1 MLNYVNASDVLSSFH
16 SHRCSLA
23 RLSLP
28 VSIYRCDI
36 MSPFFLGYLYFY
48 MVMTLFARLNPSYA
62 QDSTIEN
69 LQKYGNCTANC
80 TQYDIKSSTACNCIE
95 NTQEEDG
102 CIIDCPQKCCFLS
115 DCSFCQH
122 AEWQLMTM
130 THISISILFVLGIT
144 GLILMYC
151 KLCSRTRRLA
161 RTRCF
166 RAQGP
171 DGAMYCS
178 TVDGLRERPPPYSEV
193 CGAPPLY
200 ASPYNRVVITTV
212 ALLLRQY
219 KCLHTEKYTRRPC
232 RMLLRDTRARQNF
245 RRDAGASGTSR
256 FPRHLS
262 LNTYD
267 VTDSYGRM
275 YNTYKAIFAFCL
287 YILFSIKF
295 SFCRFLLLRKDYPI
309 LVDWPSKD

>member
-48 MVMTLFARLNPSYA
+48 MVMTLFARLNTRCVSTDPSYA

-115 DCSFCQH
+115 DCSFCQ
-122 AEWQLMTM
+122 
-130 THISISILFVLGIT
+130 
-144 GLILMYC
+144 
-151 KLCSRTRRLA
+151 TRRLA

-200 ASPYNRVVITTV
+200 ASPYNRTSMQDAPPRYPSTPKLQERCRCVRDI
-212 ALLLRQY
+212 ALSS
-219 KCLHTEKYTRRPC
+219 P
-232 RMLLRDTRARQNF
+232 
-245 RRDAGASGTSR
+245 
-256 FPRHLS
+256 
-262 LNTYD
+262 
-267 VTDSYGRM
+267 
-275 YNTYKAIFAFCL
+275 
-287 YILFSIKF
+287 
-295 SFCRFLLLRKDYPI
+295 PI
-309 LVDWPSKD
+309 AQHI